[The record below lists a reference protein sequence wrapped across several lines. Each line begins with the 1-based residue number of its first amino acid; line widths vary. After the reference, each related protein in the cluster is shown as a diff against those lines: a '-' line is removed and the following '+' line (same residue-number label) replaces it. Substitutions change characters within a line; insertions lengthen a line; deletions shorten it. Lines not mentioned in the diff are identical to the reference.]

1 MCPDAIRRTPKPP
14 WFLAP
19 GNSVCS
25 RRWCVRLPLLATARR
40 FWFAEARWLLLLVAV
55 GCRVPRE
62 VHEPLEYPKATL
74 AASALTLRVSDPRP
88 PPRGPEQR
96 DLVLPDDF
104 EPTARAHL
112 ARLGLSQGPHLVV
125 NVSVTRAETRDL
137 VDARGEMTR
146 VSVDLGFEIGVNG
159 GPTLRRADT
168 HSESD
173 LPRDEATPEEIALL
187 LRTTALDAFDRYWAN
202 PATEHAL
209 NRDLAAYQARPQRL
223 RAPEPG
229 EAKTGI

>member
-1 MCPDAIRRTPKPP
+1 LLGEKPGTG
-14 WFLAP
+14 FQ
-19 GNSVCS
+19 
-25 RRWCVRLPLLATARR
+25 
-40 FWFAEARWLLLLVAV
+40 FLLVLFLVAL

-74 AASALTLRVSDPRP
+74 AASALTLRLSDPRP
-88 PPRGPEQR
+88 APRGPEQR

-104 EPTARAHL
+104 GPSARAHL
-112 ARLGLSQGPHLVV
+112 ARLGLSQGPHLIV
-125 NVSVTRAETRDL
+125 NASVTRAETRDL

-146 VSVDLGFEIGVNG
+146 ISVDLAFEIGVSG
-159 GPTLRRADT
+159 GPTLRRAET

-202 PATEHAL
+202 PATERAL
-209 NRDLAAYQARPQRL
+209 NRDLAAYQARPP
-223 RAPEPG
+223 RAQKPEPG
-229 EAKTGI
+229 AAKDGIGAPSP